1 MDWTNTNKKQTP
13 SFLTEVLS
21 PTKQSYSLEILTFGQ
36 VKLEAGSFKNRY
48 SRYSYEGHRRRQDI
62 IHRIKNKE
70 SLRPVELGGQYEYQI
85 QSDTF
90 VSVEMSTRSSINF
103 NVFEKIEK
111 EVLPVKETKAS
122 MGRKK
127 RITQNQIKKCQK
139 PFIDLKLRSRFV

>member
-1 MDWTNTNKKQTP
+1 MDWTNRNKKQAP
-13 SFLTEVLS
+13 PFLTEVLS

-36 VKLEAGSFKNRY
+36 EKVEAGSFKNQY
-48 SRYSYEGHRRRQDI
+48 SRYSYEGHRRRQNI
-62 IHRIKNKE
+62 IHRVKNKE
-70 SLRPVELGGQYEYQI
+70 SLKAMELGRQCEYQI

-90 VSVEMSTRSSINF
+90 VSIEMSTRSSVNF

-127 RITQNQIKKCQK
+127 RITQNQIKKSQN

>member
-13 SFLTEVLS
+13 SFLTEVLN

-90 VSVEMSTRSSINF
+90 VSVKMLIRSFINF

-111 EVLPVKETKAS
+111 EVLPGKETKAS

-127 RITQNQIKKCQK
+127 RITQNKVKKSQK
-139 PFIDLKLRSRFV
+139 LFPNSKNRYV